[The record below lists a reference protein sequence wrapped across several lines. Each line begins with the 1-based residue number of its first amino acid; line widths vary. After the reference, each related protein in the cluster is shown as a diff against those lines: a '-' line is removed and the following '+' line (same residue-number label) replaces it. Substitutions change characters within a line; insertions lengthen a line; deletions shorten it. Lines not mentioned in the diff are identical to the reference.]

1 MRTAVTLYALA
12 LLVRLALI
20 ALYPNPAY
28 PDAYYYV
35 DVARALHAG
44 QGFNVD
50 FIWAFVEV
58 GGRLPVDPHLPI
70 PSNAHWMPLASLVQ
84 VPFMA
89 VFGPVAWA
97 GMLPFAIVGALA
109 APLTWLIAREA
120 GARPAVQ
127 LGAGIL
133 AAVPAA
139 SMVFMAQPDN
149 FSLYQPLGAAAL
161 WLGARGLKG
170 DARAFALAGLL
181 VGVASLARNDG
192 VLIGLALGLLFVWDR
207 WRAWRSAGARRPA
220 IPLWAGVA
228 CAGLFLVAIA
238 PWWLRQ
244 LAVFGDISPSSA
256 SGRILWIRQ
265 IADMNSVTAPATFS
279 SFVGQGLGPLLES
292 RVWGLVAAFGN
303 FAVIPCSVILFPF
316 VLVGAWLRRRSLDFR
331 PFLLYAA
338 ILFGAGGLLFAV
350 HVPYGMFLH
359 SAVALV
365 PHSYVLALEGV
376 VAVVGWIAARRRT
389 WSEPQAQ
396 RIFLTAAVVLGVIT
410 AAGGTWKVQTEW
422 SQEKDLRQDVAVE
435 LPRLGAT
442 PTDRLMTADA
452 AGFKYFTGHPGVVT
466 PSDPLPVIETAARDY
481 DVRWLV
487 LERAHIVPG
496 LDGVLKGTARPAWV
510 GPDVYSIHLPD
521 SPNDGYPDI
530 AVFPVCWSSA
540 DTRCAASARGGATAA
555 P

>member
-1 MRTAVTLYALA
+1 MRTAVSLYTLA

-20 ALYPNPAY
+20 VLYPAPAY

-50 FIWAFVEV
+50 FIWAFVDV

-70 PSNAHWMPLASLVQ
+70 PSNAHWMPLASLIQ
-84 VPFMA
+84 VPFIA

-120 GARPAVQ
+120 GARPIVQ
-127 LGAGIL
+127 VGAGLL

-161 WLGARGLKG
+161 WLGARALKG
-170 DARAFALAGLL
+170 DAKAFALAGLV

-192 VLIGLALGLLFVWDR
+192 VLIGLALALLFAWDR
-207 WRAWRSAGARRPA
+207 WRAWRSAGRRPPA
-220 IPLWAGVA
+220 IPLWAAVA
-228 CAGLFLVAIA
+228 CFGLFLVAIG

-244 LAVFGDISPSSA
+244 LAVFGNLSPSTA
-256 SGRILWIRQ
+256 TGRILWIRQ
-265 IADMNSVTAPATFS
+265 IADMNSVTTPATLS
-279 SFVGQGLGPLLES
+279 SFLGQGLGPLLES
-292 RVWGLVAAFGN
+292 RVFGFIAAVGN
-303 FAVIPCSVILFPF
+303 FAVIPCSVVLFPF
-316 VLVGAWLRRRSLDFR
+316 VLLGAWLRRRSVDFR

-338 ILFGAGGLLFAV
+338 ILFGAAGLLFAV

-376 VAVVGWIAARRRT
+376 AGAVAWVASRRRT
-389 WSEPQAQ
+389 WNEPEAQ
-396 RIFLTAAVVLGVIT
+396 RIFLGAAVGLAFIT

-422 SQEKDLRQDVAVE
+422 GQEKGLRQDVAAQFA
-435 LPRLGAT
+435 RLGVG

-452 AGFKYFTGHPGVVT
+452 AGFKYFTGHAGVVT
-466 PSDPLPVIETAARDY
+466 PSDPLATVETAARDY
-481 DVRWLV
+481 DVRWLI
-487 LERAHIVPG
+487 LERAHIVPA
-496 LDGVLKGTARPAWV
+496 LDGVLKGTVRPAWI
-510 GPDVYSIHLPD
+510 GPDLYSIHLPD
-521 SPNDGYPDI
+521 SPQDGYPDI
-530 AVFPVCWSSA
+530 AIFPVCWTPDDA
-540 DTRCAASARGGATAA
+540 RCATSAAGGATAT